1 MTRMMIIVVAGLG
14 LAAAAPAM
22 AANQFD
28 LKCSGTQ
35 ELKTGAAKTAW
46 RETFRFDLD
55 AKRWCR
61 GACKTAAA
69 IDSVTADEITVMDSR
84 VLIGG
89 PPETTLSVSRT
100 TGQAREYIDS
110 GWAGGSFDIA
120 KGTCTKDLYSG
131 MPGTKF

>member
-1 MTRMMIIVVAGLG
+1 MIVVASLG
-14 LAAAAPAM
+14 LAAAAPAR

-35 ELKTGAAKTAW
+35 ELKTGAPKTAW
-46 RETFRFDLD
+46 KETFRFDLD

-69 IDSVTADEITVMDSR
+69 VDLVTADEITVMDSR
-84 VLIGG
+84 STIGG
-89 PPETTLSVSRT
+89 PAETMLSVSRT
-100 TGQAREYIDS
+100 TGQAREYLNS
-110 GWAGGSFDIA
+110 GWAGGAFYIA
-120 KGTCTKDLYSG
+120 EGICTKDLYSG